1 MLVFNSLG
9 RPALPIHYLPVS
21 HFPHPCFL
29 YLIHTNLWA
38 LLFSRKVWKKWLLIL
53 GKLMENERSFSVFLL
68 LPFLDLIVTWS
79 AKNFLCDKKHAKI
92 KAPLF
97 SSFTPLIYWAW
108 PANYE
113 TIVKI
118 LWWFRQTTLFF
129 LNEKFR
135 PNVWFKKTMTTLTL

>member
-9 RPALPIHYLPVS
+9 RPALPIHYLLRVT

-38 LLFSRKVWKKWLLIL
+38 LLFSRKLWKKWLLIL

-97 SSFTPLIYWAW
+97 FLFYATYLLGVARQLWDNRENTLMIQTDNLVFFKW
-108 PANYE
+108 
-113 TIVKI
+113 KI
-118 LWWFRQTTLFF
+118 
-129 LNEKFR
+129 
-135 PNVWFKKTMTTLTL
+135 